1 MVNYANSKIYK
12 IVGGGLTYIGSTTRP
27 LSERFYEH
35 KSRSS
40 KCSARVVLEHSD
52 ACIVL
57 IENYSC
63 ENKEQLLARE
73 RHWVDTSECVNLLR
87 PILYERET
95 QELKKEY
102 YEANKEEFCIHSK
115 EYYEKTKV
123 DEVLKKKQY
132 YEENRNKFL
141 EKINCSICNKCITRH
156 SLKRHIKTQHKENT
170 IEK

>member
-115 EYYEKTKV
+115 EYYEANKDKIYAKHK
-123 DEVLKKKQY
+123 EYRKA
-132 YEENRNKFL
+132 NRD
-141 EKINCSICNKCITRH
+141 KINARRRLNYANKM
-156 SLKRHIKTQHKENT
+156 SL
-170 IEK
+170 